1 MAFCQFCGKEV
12 AEGEA
17 CGCEKEREIMGGEAA
32 EAETAVKNNTPEAAE
47 SKPVNSKIVIIAAA
61 IAAAA
66 IFITLVVL
74 LIVSIGSGGYK
85 KPVEQLVKS
94 INKGDG
100 EILVEATCTEK
111 MLRHFDKEE
120 DMEYEDVC
128 DEFEDMIDDVVDEW
142 EDEYGDNIKLSVKFE
157 DKYELDE
164 DEIEEIEDQYKR
176 MGYRTKIDKAYE
188 LECTFTIKGEDDD
201 DEDDADIIVIKVKD
215 EGWKLC
221 ISSLDD
227 IM

>member
-17 CGCEKEREIMGGEAA
+17 CGCASEREVMESEKVA
-32 EAETAVKNNTPEAAE
+32 EAKTSEAAE
-47 SKPVNSKIVIIAAA
+47 SKPVNSKAVIIAAA

-66 IFITLVVL
+66 IFITLIVL

-85 KPVEQLVKS
+85 KPVEQLVKAV
-94 INKGDG
+94 NKGSG
-100 EILVEATCTEK
+100 EILVEATCTDK
-111 MLRHFDKEE
+111 MLRYFDKEE

-128 DEFEDMIDDVVDEW
+128 DEFDDMIDDFVDEL

-201 DEDDADIIVIKVKD
+201 DEDDADIIVIKVKG
-215 EGWKLC
+215 EGWKLYVN
-221 ISSLDD
+221 SVDN

>member
-17 CGCEKEREIMGGEAA
+17 CGCEKEREIIGGEAA
-32 EAETAVKNNTPEAAE
+32 TENSVNTEE
-47 SKPVNSKIVIIAAA
+47 KKPVNSKIVIIAAA

-74 LIVSIGSGGYK
+74 LIVSIGSGSCK

-142 EDEYGDNIKLSVKFE
+142 EDDYGDDIKLSVKFE
-157 DKYELDE
+157 DKYELDG

-201 DEDDADIIVIKVKD
+201 DEDDADIIVIKVKG

-221 ISSLDD
+221 INSLDD

>member
-17 CGCEKEREIMGGEAA
+17 CGCEKEREIMSGEAA
-32 EAETAVKNNTPEAAE
+32 AENSVNAE
-47 SKPVNSKIVIIAAA
+47 EKKPANSKIVIIAAA

-85 KPVEQLVKS
+85 KPVEQFVKS
-94 INKGDG
+94 INKGNG

-142 EDEYGDNIKLSVKFE
+142 EDDYGDDIKLSVKIE

-164 DEIEEIEDQYKR
+164 DEIEEIEDEYKK

-201 DEDDADIIVIKVKD
+201 DEDDADLIVIKVEG
-215 EGWKLC
+215 EGWKLYVG
-221 ISSLDD
+221 SLND
-227 IM
+227 MM